1 MPNQRYGIAFPFVD
15 SQEGFFLGLNKLAG
29 SEIKS
34 NLIHLVLTQKGYT
47 YDFINLQELG
57 KTAEEVTGRPVKT
70 VPQIYIEGQY
80 VGGFQEMMEYFN
92 NQIVEDDEC
101 TACEG

>member
-1 MPNQRYGIAFPFVD
+1 MVKLKELLNEYGKKTSELVGTRKKVFGRIYQMQDEMAKGKFNPN
-15 SQEGFFLGLNKLAG
+15 N
-29 SEIKS
+29 
-34 NLIHLVLTQKGYT
+34 
-47 YDFINLQELG
+47 
-57 KTAEEVTGRPVKT
+57 
-70 VPQIYIEGQY
+70 PQIYIEGQY